1 MVSKKEKRGTKK
13 KVNSTKRKTK
23 KIPSQLKDLSLKKS
37 TKDTNQ
43 SHGTVFQILVS
54 LLRLKEIHNNFDILI
69 RKKDNVKYY
78 EYLFIKFKYI
88 FSKSGNE
95 FKTEF
100 LKKDH
105 YGTLVFVNNIDPEET
120 NILNMNDIYNSINEF
135 KKIYK
140 KNNKNR
146 FFILPIG
153 LFTNN
158 WGHSN
163 LVIIDFKKNRCEYF
177 EPHGSIYMKG
187 IKNIKN
193 IKNINLNN
201 PIYNNDY
208 IVRVNCLLYI
218 TKLCAKLKIKLILP
232 DKFMNTNSF
241 QALELYDKLELK
253 AEFQKGDLR
262 GYCQSWSLWYLSL
275 RLKYPDASPKK
286 LVSNAEKI
294 IKDKYSYVN
303 FIRNYSKFLYK
314 EQQLYKTIFKTE
326 KEKDNH
332 IKKLFPYY

>member
-37 TKDTNQ
+37 IKDTNQ
-43 SHGTVFQILVS
+43 QKGIDLEILQS
-54 LLRLKEIHNNFDILI
+54 LLRLKEKHNNFDILI
-69 RKKDNVKYY
+69 RKKKNVKYNELLY
-78 EYLFIKFKYI
+78 FLFKYLFDKKETIY
-88 FSKSGNE
+88 
-95 FKTEF
+95 KTEF
-100 LKKDH
+100 IKNYFFCSLI
-105 YGTLVFVNNIDPEET
+105 FVNNLNPEDT
-120 NILNMNDIYNSINEF
+120 NIINMNDIYNSINEF

-163 LVIIDFKKNRCEYF
+163 LAIIDFKKNRCEYF
-177 EPHGSIYMKG
+177 EPHGSIYIKG
-187 IKNIKN
+187 IKN

-201 PIYNNDY
+201 PMYNNNY

-218 TKLCAKLKIKLILP
+218 TKLCEKLKIKLILP

-241 QALELYDKLELK
+241 QALELDDKRELK
-253 AEFQKGDLR
+253 AEFQKGDMK
-262 GYCQSWSLWYLSL
+262 GYCLVWSLWYLSL

-294 IKDKYSYVN
+294 IKDTYSYVN
-303 FIRNYSKFLYK
+303 FIRNYAKFLYI
-314 EQQLYKTIFKTE
+314 EEQLYKKRFKTE

>member
-1 MVSKKEKRGTKK
+1 MVSKKAKRGTKK

-37 TKDTNQ
+37 IKDINQ
-43 SHGTVFQILVS
+43 SPGTVFQILVS
-54 LLRLKEIHNNFDILI
+54 LLRLKEIHNNFDIII
-69 RKKDNVKYY
+69 RKKKNVKYTELLY
-78 EYLFIKFKYI
+78 YYFKELFDKEE
-88 FSKSGNE
+88 NT
-95 FKTEF
+95 FKTQ
-100 LKKDH
+100 
-105 YGTLVFVNNIDPEET
+105 LVKNYFFCLLIFVNNIDPEET

-158 WGHSN
+158 GAHSN
-163 LVIIDFKKNRCEYF
+163 LIIVDFKKNRCEYF
-177 EPHGSIYMKG
+177 EPHGSLYMKG

-241 QALELYDKLELK
+241 QALEEIDKLELK
-253 AEFQKGDLR
+253 AEFQKGDLG

-286 LVSNAEKI
+286 LVSHAEKI

-303 FIRNYSKFLYK
+303 FIRNYAKFLYK
-314 EQQLYKTIFKTE
+314 EEQLYKTIFKTE